1 MLGKDS
7 KTFIEYWKDLGDIYK
22 IIEEYN
28 PGKERKILIIFGD
41 TIADMVSNKKPNP
54 RVTELFIGG
63 RKCAYLVFITQSYFA
78 VPKMLDSI
86 LHTIL
91 L

>member
-41 TIADMVSNKKPNP
+41 MIADMVSNKKPNP

-63 RKCAYLVFITQSYFA
+63 RKLF
-78 VPKMLDSI
+78 L
-86 LHTIL
+86 LIL
-91 L
+91 LHNLCLLP